1 MTAAGTRGMRTV
13 EEHRAVVLA
22 ALGRT
27 PDLVRRI
34 EDAAGMT
41 LRMPALARLAVPAFD
56 NSAMDGYA
64 VRRVDVVGA
73 APATPVALR
82 VVADLPAGSALNPP
96 LARGEA
102 ARIMTGAPVPSD
114 ADAIVPVEDT
124 AEGLEGRVAVTVL
137 RAPVP
142 AAYIRRRGADVD
154 AGAEVVPAGRDLG
167 PFEVAALAA
176 SGVTEVVVAAAPRV
190 AVISTGAELDA
201 AGAPGSRGRIPDS
214 NGPLLAA
221 LARQAGAEVVFATR
235 SDDRESAFRAA
246 LASAAA
252 AEADAIV
259 TSGGISAGAF
269 EVVRNVLG
277 GGGDAFVRVAMQPGG
292 PQGFLVLPG
301 GRPLFA
307 LPGNPVSAAVSF
319 EVFVRPAL
327 RRMRGDAALHRPV
340 LRLPAAEGWTS
351 PTGRRQY
358 LPAVVDR
365 SDPGRWTVRPAG
377 AGGSGSHLTAT
388 LARADGFAVV
398 SEAKERVAPGDMVD
412 VMLVR

>member
-1 MTAAGTRGMRTV
+1 MRTV
-13 EEHRAVVLA
+13 EEHLTVVLA
-22 ALGRT
+22 GVGRT
-27 PDLVRRI
+27 PDRIVRI

-41 LRMPALARLAVPAFD
+41 LRAPVIARLAVPGFD

-64 VRRVDVVGA
+64 VRRADVAAA
-73 APATPVALR
+73 APAEPIALR
-82 VVADLPAGSALNPP
+82 VVADLPAGSALDPP
-96 LARGEA
+96 LASGEA

-124 AEGLEGRVAVTVL
+124 AEGLDGRVAVTVL
-137 RAPVP
+137 RAPAP
-142 AAYIRRRGADVD
+142 AAFIRRRGADVD
-154 AGAEVVPAGRDLG
+154 AGAEVIAAGRDLG
-167 PFEVAALAA
+167 PLEVAALAA
-176 SGVTEVVVAAAPRV
+176 SGTTEAMVAAPPRV

-201 AGAPGSRGRIPDS
+201 AGAPVRRGRVPDS

-221 LARQAGAEVVFATR
+221 LARQAGAEVVLVTR
-235 SDDRESAFRAA
+235 SDDRESAFRSA
-246 LASAAA
+246 LTHAAA
-252 AEADAIV
+252 ADADVII

-277 GGGDAFVRVAMQPGG
+277 GTGDGFVRVAMQPGR

-327 RRMRGDAALHRPV
+327 RRMRGDSGIHRPV
-340 LRLPAAEGWTS
+340 LRLPAAEGWEA
-351 PTGRRQY
+351 PAGRRQY

-365 SDPGRWTVRPAG
+365 SDPARWTVRPAG
-377 AGGSGSHLTAT
+377 PGGSGSHLIAT

-398 SEAKERVAPGDMVD
+398 PAERDRVAPGDAVD